1 MNNTKVD
8 EYGNIVEMNQL
19 YLIMVPLKIILDSN
33 SYKIEE
39 KITGQAGNNS
49 TKNFEVMVPFK
60 YFLESLKTAL

>member
-1 MNNTKVD
+1 
-8 EYGNIVEMNQL
+8 MNQL

-49 TKNFEVMVPFK
+49 TKIFEVMVPFK